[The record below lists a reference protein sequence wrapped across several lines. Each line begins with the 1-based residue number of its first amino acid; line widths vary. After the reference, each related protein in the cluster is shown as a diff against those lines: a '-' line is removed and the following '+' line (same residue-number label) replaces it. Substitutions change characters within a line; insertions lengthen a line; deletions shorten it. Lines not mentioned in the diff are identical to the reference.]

1 MRVGVLALQGAFIEH
16 EQMLQHIGVEAFE
29 IRQLKDFQQPIDRLI
44 IPGGES
50 TTLRKLLKD
59 TGLFTPIRERIL
71 DIRSNDEYLSKVVRQ
86 GAEKARETAAKT
98 LKDVREIMGI
108 RKF

>member
-29 IRQLKDFQQPIDRLI
+29 IRQLKDFQHPIDRLI

-50 TTLRKLLKD
+50 TTLRMFQRLA
-59 TGLFTPIRERIL
+59 F
-71 DIRSNDEYLSKVVRQ
+71 RQ
-86 GAEKARETAAKT
+86 GCAR
-98 LKDVREIMGI
+98 G
-108 RKF
+108 